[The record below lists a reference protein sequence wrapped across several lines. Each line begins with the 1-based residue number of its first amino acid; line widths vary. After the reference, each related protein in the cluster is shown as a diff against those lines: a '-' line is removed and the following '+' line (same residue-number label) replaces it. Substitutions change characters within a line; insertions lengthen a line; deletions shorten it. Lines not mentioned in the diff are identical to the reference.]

1 MKYLFIINPAAGKK
15 DASSAILKQADIVF
29 GEGNYDYYLTKGKLD
44 AYNYTKE
51 YIEKNEGNLAII
63 ACGGDGTL
71 NEVGSACLNHENVY
85 LACFPVGSGNDF
97 IKAFG
102 PRDDFIDLSYFK
114 GNYDIKKVDVL
125 EVNNRYSLNVCNI
138 GFDAVVVRY
147 MEKFRRWPLI
157 GGKIAYHLGVIFGIF
172 SRLSKPMLIMKDGKE
187 FFNEKAILAVCAN
200 GNYYGGSYYVG
211 PDAEIDDGL
220 LDLVVAKKVS
230 RFTLARLIKRYQ
242 KGIFK
247 EDKACQKIFSYDTAK
262 EVVVEGKKDL
272 WYTVDGE
279 LMKAK
284 KIKIEVL
291 ERVLNF
297 IYPKGIRRIKD
308 GIWES

>member
-15 DASSAILKQADIVF
+15 DTSEAILEQANIVF
-29 GEGNYDYYLTKGKLD
+29 GSGNYDYYLIKGKLD
-44 AYNYTKE
+44 AYHYTKE
-51 YIEKNEGNLAII
+51 YIEKVEDKVAII

-71 NEVGSACLNHENVY
+71 NEVGSACISKDNVY
-85 LACFPVGSGNDF
+85 LACFPVGSGNDY

-102 PRDDFIDLSYFK
+102 NRENFIDLSYFK

-125 EVNNRYSLNVCNI
+125 EVNDRYALNVCNI
-138 GFDAVVVRY
+138 GFDAVVVHY
-147 MEKFRRWPLI
+147 MEKLRRMPLI
-157 GGKIAYHLGVIFGIF
+157 SGKMAYHLAVFLGIF

-187 FFNEKAILAVCAN
+187 FFNNKAILAVCAN

-211 PDAEIDDGL
+211 PDALVDDGL
-220 LDLVVAKKVS
+220 LDLVVAKKVT

-247 EDKACQKIFSYDTAK
+247 EDKACQKIFSFDTAK
-262 EVVVEGKKDL
+262 EVVIEGKKDL

-279 LMKAK
+279 LLKAN
-284 KIKIEVL
+284 KIKVGVL
-291 ERVLNF
+291 ERALNF
-297 IYPKGIRRIKD
+297 IYPKGLRRIKN
-308 GIWES
+308 GI